1 MTASAPTTTV
11 TKQHLRVA
19 TRASFGAKNAVLV
32 GGAATVATLGL
43 ALAAPSTLSF
53 SLVVIAALLTI
64 VALSQLTESF
74 SVVGRVIEHRTWLRS
89 VSIDSDRIVNVERP
103 DAESSVREL
112 LMVDDEGRSISVPL
126 SRLHDRDE
134 FAVALAVLLDG
145 AALGAPVAVRSA
157 A

>member
-1 MTASAPTTTV
+1 MTASASTTTV
-11 TKQHLRVA
+11 SKQQLRVA
-19 TRASFGAKNAVLV
+19 TRAWAGPKNAVLV
-32 GGAATVATLGL
+32 LGGATVAALGL
-43 ALAAPSTLSF
+43 AVAAPSSLAF
-53 SLVVIAALLTI
+53 GLVVAVAVLTI

-74 SVVGRVIEHRTWLRS
+74 SVVGRVIHHHTWLRS

-134 FAVALAVLLDG
+134 FAIALEALLNEATVTG
-145 AALGAPVAVRSA
+145 PVAARTA